1 MVTVII
7 EPKDTGLVVC
17 HKTIKAL
24 RRVSKDEQA
33 DKLAA
38 KITGQTPKEKV
49 IRMAGRYV
57 DVKSS
62 DIY

>member
-1 MVTVII
+1 M
-7 EPKDTGLVVC
+7 C

-24 RRVSKDEQA
+24 RRVGKDEQA